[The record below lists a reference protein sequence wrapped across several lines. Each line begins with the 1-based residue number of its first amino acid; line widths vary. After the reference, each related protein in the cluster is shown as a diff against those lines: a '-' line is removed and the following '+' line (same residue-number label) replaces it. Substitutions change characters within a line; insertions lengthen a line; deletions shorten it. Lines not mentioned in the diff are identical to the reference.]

1 MKLADPSIQV
11 TCSGAHGPNA
21 AMDPYLFQAAGKHL
35 DLISVHE
42 YWIPNYQRHQTPDYL
57 TCMMLAEKPDVHLLT
72 AIRSLDGGGVRGRMK
87 IAFDEWNLR
96 SWHHPGF
103 SGHRPRKVDDADP
116 AVAALIKA
124 RGKSD
129 DASLYT
135 MADAV
140 DCRVLVNR
148 TPLEGAFTATVL
160 AGDSADAH
168 NDVEHPDRVK
178 PEETKVSLSN
188 GIVRLPPHSL
198 TIMRNRPAG
207 ASGR

>member
-1 MKLADPSIQV
+1 MQRHIGTIRRDAAIAMKLADPCIQV

-57 TCMMLAEKPDVHLLT
+57 TCMMLAEKPDAHLLT

-116 AVAALIKA
+116 AVAALSRPGERAMTHRSTPWPTRWTAVCWSTAPRWKVRSRPRCSPA
-124 RGKSD
+124 TQPMP
-129 DASLYT
+129 T
-135 MADAV
+135 MMSSIP
-140 DCRVLVNR
+140 
-148 TPLEGAFTATVL
+148 TG
-160 AGDSADAH
+160 
-168 NDVEHPDRVK
+168 
-178 PEETKVSLSN
+178 
-188 GIVRLPPHSL
+188 
-198 TIMRNRPAG
+198 
-207 ASGR
+207 